1 MALTSRR
8 QTLIRSLLFVA
19 LLLVAGGL
27 IFYLKRS
34 TDVPLTPDGLAGRD
48 SIRHMAVPDT
58 AERAPT
64 APAEETTPANS
75 GGETPDVAERDPAAA
90 GYDDGYLCGNTDGM
104 NNDERAGYDE
114 SSQYPSAADRQTYA
128 AAYRRGY
135 AAGFADGRSQA
146 VTPTTDDNDNS
157 SHDALRPDNDGKNTP
172 APKPNTPTLKPNAP
186 TLKPNAPRDERKTTP
201 RP

>member
-1 MALTSRR
+1 MSSNSRR
-8 QTLIRSLLFVA
+8 QTLLRSLLFV
-19 LLLVAGGL
+19 LLLVVAGGL
-27 IFYLKRS
+27 IFFLKRS
-34 TDVPLTPDGLAGRD
+34 TDVPLTPEGLAGRD
-48 SIRHMAVPDT
+48 STRHMAVPDT
-58 AERAPT
+58 LDNAPASPAE
-64 APAEETTPANS
+64 APAESTPAEDVS
-75 GGETPDVAERDPAAA
+75 PAPDRDPAEA
-90 GYDDGYLCGNTDGM
+90 GYDDGYLSGNTDGM
-104 NNDERAGYDE
+104 NNDERATYDE

-157 SHDALRPDNDGKNTP
+157 GHDATRPDNDGKNAP
-172 APKPNTPTLKPNAP
+172 APKPNTP

>member
-58 AERAPT
+58 AEHAPT
-64 APAEETTPANS
+64 APAEEATPANS

-114 SSQYPSAADRQTYA
+114 SSQYPSAADRQT
-128 AAYRRGY
+128 
-135 AAGFADGRSQA
+135 
-146 VTPTTDDNDNS
+146 
-157 SHDALRPDNDGKNTP
+157 
-172 APKPNTPTLKPNAP
+172 
-186 TLKPNAPRDERKTTP
+186 
-201 RP
+201 